1 MLTRFFKL
9 VPPFAGTWSCLVK
22 RIVPTAGEESIP
34 QWVAEP
40 GSPWL
45 SGGNQPMSIPLFRGR
60 PRFAYSGGG
69 FCESWLREV
78 MPSLAKT
85 LRKW

>member
-1 MLTRFFKL
+1 MGSRTGQSVVVRGKPSD
-9 VPPFAGTWSCLVK
+9 VNPA
-22 RIVPTAGEESIP
+22 IP
-34 QWVAEP
+34 RSTSV
-40 GSPWL
+40 
-45 SGGNQPMSIPLFRGR
+45 
-60 PRFAYSGGG
+60 AYSGGG